1 MTAAI
6 TETRTVALM
15 YHALGEEAEVSAAA
29 DPHYTVSMPAFL
41 EQMALCARIGRAAIS
56 ARAWL
61 AGQPGVIVTFDD
73 GHESNHRLAFP
84 ALRAAGMSAD
94 FFVNPAQVGTP
105 GFANWSALREMAE
118 AGMSIQSH
126 GLDHRHYLTDLSP
139 GQLREE
145 LREARKEIED
155 HVGQPVTLL
164 APPGGRCPARLA
176 DVAREEGYSHVL
188 CSRPGPIRRP
198 PGPMLNRFAV
208 TAQHGS
214 SALESWVRGGRGSLY
229 AQLRYSLLYMTKRAL
244 GDRRY
249 EQVRR
254 QLLKVAAR

>member
-1 MTAAI
+1 MTAPI
-6 TETRTVALM
+6 TDTRTVALM
-15 YHALGEEAEVSAAA
+15 YHALGTGAEVGA
-29 DPHYTVSMPAFL
+29 DPHYTVTMPAFL
-41 EQMALCARIGRAAIS
+41 EQMALCARIGHAAIS

-61 AGQPGVIVTFDD
+61 EGRPGVIVTFDD
-73 GHESNHRLAFP
+73 GHETNHRLAFP
-84 ALRAAGMSAD
+84 ALRAAGSSAD

-105 GFANWSALREMAE
+105 GFASWADLREMAE
-118 AGMSIQSH
+118 GGMSIQSH

-145 LREARKEIED
+145 LRGARQEIED

-164 APPGGRCPARLA
+164 APPGGRCPPRLS
-176 DVAREEGYSHVL
+176 DVAREVGYTHVL
-188 CSRPGPIRRP
+188 CSRPGSIRRP
-198 PGPMLNRFAV
+198 PRRMLNRFAV
-208 TAQHGS
+208 TAHLDPS
-214 SALESWVRGGRGSLY
+214 TLESWLRGGRGALV
-229 AQLRYSLLYMTKRAL
+229 AQLRYSLLQVTKRAL

>member
-1 MTAAI
+1 MTEAI
-6 TETRTVALM
+6 AETRTVALM
-15 YHALGEEAEVSAAA
+15 YHALGEQAGLGA

-61 AGQPGVIVTFDD
+61 AGQPGVIITFDD

-84 ALRAAGMSAD
+84 ALQAAGMSAD

-105 GFANWSALREMAE
+105 GFASWTALREMAE
-118 AGMSIQSH
+118 GGMSIQSH
-126 GLDHRHYLTDLSP
+126 GLDHRHYLTELSP
-139 GQLREE
+139 GQLRDE
-145 LREARKEIED
+145 LGRARQEIED
-155 HVGQPVTLL
+155 HVGQAVTLL
-164 APPGGRCPARLA
+164 APPGGRCPPRLA
-176 DVAREEGYSHVL
+176 DVAQEVGYSHVL

-198 PGPMLNRFAV
+198 PGRMLNRFAV
-208 TAQHGS
+208 TAHHDP
-214 SALESWVRGGRGSLY
+214 SALESWLRGGPGSLS

-244 GDRRY
+244 GDQRY

-254 QLLKVAAR
+254 RLLKFARR